1 MSRFEFITGSVELV
15 DFIKPL
21 WEKLNEYHEVKSNY
35 FSDKYKNNTFEK
47 RKSKFISN
55 NNLKVRIDLIKDI
68 EKNLYIGYCIS
79 TIDVELTGEIDSLF
93 IEEEYRKDGLGD
105 KLMKEAIKWLDLNKV
120 KTKVI
125 VVAEGNEGV
134 LEFYK
139 RYGFYKRRIV
149 LEQI

>member
-35 FSDKYKNNTFEK
+35 FSDKYKNNTFKK

-125 VVAEGNEGV
+125 AVAEGNEEV